1 MGGKSKSS
9 QKTTNQQISNNFA
22 NDGKFAGAS
31 NVSID
36 SSDNSRELNIDEDY
50 DYSQDN
56 RVDIEDSNNTD
67 NSTDIDGDGYL
78 ANGDINILDGGAID
92 ALKDTAK
99 TALTTNE
106 KVTSNALSSVEYAID
121 EVGDIAD
128 ISITQVGKTSESVIK
143 ELAGAVKANSA
154 SNEKALANVA
164 TASTNDKAII
174 AELARNTSLGGQDI
188 VARSSEKMTMYMSV
202 AVAIAFVA
210 LIFMGG
216 KRNA

>member
-9 QKTTNQQISNNFA
+9 QKTTNQQTSNNYA

-31 NVSID
+31 NVSI
-36 SSDNSRELNIDEDY
+36 
-50 DYSQDN
+50 
-56 RVDIEDSNNTD
+56 
-67 NSTDIDGDGYL
+67 
-78 ANGDINILDGGAID
+78 NILDGGAIG
-92 ALKDTAK
+92 ALKDTAA

-106 KVTSNALSSVEYAID
+106 KVTNNALDSMEFAID
-121 EVGDIAD
+121 EVGDIA
-128 ISITQVGKTSESVIK
+128 SSSVNQVGKTSESVIK
-143 ELAGAVKANSA
+143 ELAGAVKANSDA
-154 SNEKALANVA
+154 NEKALANVA

-174 AELARNTSLGGQDI
+174 AELARNTALGGQDI
-188 VARSSEKMTMYMSV
+188 VARSSEKMTMYMSI

>member
-9 QKTTNQQISNNFA
+9 QATTNQQISNNFA
-22 NDGKFAGAS
+22 NDGEFAGAS
-31 NVSID
+31 NVSVD
-36 SSDNSRELNIDEDY
+36 SSDNSQEWDIDE
-50 DYSQDN
+50 SI
-56 RVDIEDSNNTD
+56 DIDDSYNTD
-67 NSTDIDGDGYL
+67 NSTDIDGDGYM
-78 ANGDINILDGGAID
+78 ANGDINVLDGGAID

-99 TALTTNE
+99 IALTTNE
-106 KVTSNALSSVEYAID
+106 KVTSNALNSVEYAID
-121 EVGDIAD
+121 EVGDIATD
-128 ISITQVGKTSESVIK
+128 SVTQVGKTSESVIK

-154 SNEKALANVA
+154 SNEKALASVA
-164 TASTNDKAII
+164 TANSKDKAII
-174 AELARNTSLGGQDI
+174 AELAKNTSLGGQDI